1 VTDATPFPP
10 PSEAAGDY
18 STPVSSPASAEAPLG
33 LAARIEGLLF
43 TSSGAVGLDQLAAA
57 LQVPAAAV
65 EQAVLDLEAELKARG
80 IRLQRHNSRVQ
91 LTTAPELADEVERLL
106 GLEST
111 VHLTRAA
118 LEVLAIV
125 AYQQPVTRPQID
137 AVRGVNSESALHTLV
152 HHGLVE
158 ETGRSDGPGRPI
170 LYVSTPDFLQ
180 RFGLGS
186 VKELPPLEIPPAAA
200 PPSAEPTA
208 EEAGAEA
215 GGAG

>member
-1 VTDATPFPP
+1 
-10 PSEAAGDY
+10 
-18 STPVSSPASAEAPLG
+18 

>member
-1 VTDATPFPP
+1 M
-10 PSEAAGDY
+10 
-18 STPVSSPASAEAPLG
+18 
-33 LAARIEGLLF
+33 LF
-43 TSSGAVGLDQLAAA
+43 TSSGAVGIDQLAAA
-57 LQVPAAAV
+57 LLASPAAI
-65 EQAVLDLEAELKARG
+65 EQAIVELEAELRQRG

-91 LTTAPELADEVERLL
+91 LTTAPELAEEVERLL

-158 ETGRSDGPGRPI
+158 ESGRSDGPGRPI
-170 LYVSTPDFLQ
+170 LYVSTSDFLQ

-186 VKELPPLEIPPAAA
+186 VKELPPLALPAAQPA
-200 PPSAEPTA
+200 PLEPESPSGSAA
-208 EEAGAEA
+208 
-215 GGAG
+215 